1 MEQTL
6 GPNGQVNS
14 YDVPRPMS
22 WYRVLASGSR
32 VFYTALG
39 HAHSNYTSDML
50 FRVHIRDALA
60 WLMEGTTGVSTNDG
74 GTTLQA
80 FPNPA
85 SDHLMVVTDASGAGT
100 PLNVLDATGRA
111 VLDVTITS
119 ERTRIVLNDLPSGTY
134 LLRAKGAAV
143 KVRIIR

>member
-60 WLMEGTTGVSTNDG
+60 WLMEGSVGMNERSDRQ
-74 GTTLQA
+74 LRIH
-80 FPNPA
+80 PNPTCGPIRVDGLSGPNA
-85 SDHLMVVTDASGAGT
+85 VIEVFDSMGHLLHQSQLAGNSGIDMGFLDPGVYGIRIDGARAARVV
-100 PLNVLDATGRA
+100 
-111 VLDVTITS
+111 I
-119 ERTRIVLNDLPSGTY
+119 
-134 LLRAKGAAV
+134 AK
-143 KVRIIR
+143 